1 MVVEGVERI
10 MEEEGL
16 SPYKAT
22 RKAMKELTG
31 ALVATSLVLGA
42 VFVPV
47 SFLPGITGML
57 YRQFAITIVV
67 SVLISLVVALTLSP
81 AMCAILLRPS
91 NGKKNFVFRK
101 INEWLARG
109 NNKYVHFLQRALANP
124 RRIIACLLYTS
135 CSVNVLT
142 VPHPWTVCPATSWNY
157 PRNSWKTM
165 RSKKSGLIHGP
176 YTTRPV
182 SYTHLF
188 FVGHVQLERV
198 GLGQFVFIKGQA

>member
-1 MVVEGVERI
+1 M
-10 MEEEGL
+10 
-16 SPYKAT
+16 
-22 RKAMKELTG
+22 
-31 ALVATSLVLGA
+31 
-42 VFVPV
+42 

-124 RRIIACLLYTS
+124 RRIIAGFGM
-135 CSVNVLT
+135 
-142 VPHPWTVCPATSWNY
+142 A
-157 PRNSWKTM
+157 
-165 RSKKSGLIHGP
+165 I
-176 YTTRPV
+176 
-182 SYTHLF
+182 
-188 FVGHVQLERV
+188 
-198 GLGQFVFIKGQA
+198 VFIVVLNRVVPSSFLPEEDQGYFKVELALPRVPRWNAPAR